1 MNNISKNNIY
11 LEKEDHI
18 YRLEDDM
25 DFEFTSVTT
34 FVHQFFEEFDA
45 DFVARKLTSTHPK
58 YKHMTGE
65 ELLGEWR
72 QRADYGT
79 YVHEEIETYINDNKQ
94 PEDRKSL
101 RAVQWLN
108 GYKMQSNFD
117 LISDID
123 ILSSV
128 DVVRADFLIFFLKFL
143 NFLAISYLSTRSTL
157 LNTIISSFLRIS
169 GLYFSIYSLTLSLE
183 SNTLLYIT

>member
-1 MNNISKNNIY
+1 MNNISKNHIH

-58 YKHMTGE
+58 YKHMTVE

-79 YVHEEIETYINDNKQ
+79 YVHEEIGTYINDKKQ

-117 LISDID
+117 LISEKIIYTKELKLAGSID
-123 ILSSV
+123 LLLHDKKTDEYTIV
-128 DVVRADFLIFFLKFL
+128 DWKTSRKIDTSAFRHKTGNKEDFK
-143 NFLAISYLSTRSTL
+143 
-157 LNTIISSFLRIS
+157 
-169 GLYFSIYSLTLSLE
+169 
-183 SNTLLYIT
+183 